1 MVVSSVESVVTRI
14 QKGKRMKILLP
25 VAVAAVL
32 LTGCSTPFYDVA
44 KTSAPAS
51 EKGAGTPVAS
61 NWLLIAKD
69 VADQIKLGTDKIG
82 APVFVTPP
90 AHSSK
95 FAQAFYTQVVTSL
108 VNQGVTVRKFNDG
121 TAQIIDIDTQLVR
134 FSAEKTENRRFLGIA
149 GVGTSTDNADAA
161 PKYEVIV
168 TTSLIKNAQYVA
180 RRTDAYPVN
189 EYDASLYNKDAE
201 FTFKVTGGQ

>member
-1 MVVSSVESVVTRI
+1 
-14 QKGKRMKILLP
+14 MKIFVP
-25 VAVAAVL
+25 VACAIML
-32 LTGCSTPFYDVA
+32 LTGCSTPFYNDAKYNTTTADKVA
-44 KTSAPAS
+44 SGNA
-51 EKGAGTPVAS
+51 AS

-90 AHSSK
+90 ANRSH

-134 FSAEKTENRRFLGIA
+134 FSSDKAQNQANQHFMGVA
-149 GVGTSTDNADAA
+149 GVVSSTNNENL
-161 PKYEVIV
+161 PMYEVIV

>member
-1 MVVSSVESVVTRI
+1 
-14 QKGKRMKILLP
+14 MKKLLP
-25 VAVAAVL
+25 VAVAAIL
-32 LTGCSTPFYDVA
+32 LAGCSTPFYDAA
-44 KTSAPAS
+44 KSTGPAAEKPS
-51 EKGAGTPVAS
+51 ELHVAS

-69 VADQIKLGTDKIG
+69 VANQIKLGTDKIG

-90 AHSSK
+90 HESSK

-134 FSAEKTENRRFLGIA
+134 FSAERSENRRFLGISGFSSSA
-149 GVGTSTDNADAA
+149 STTEA
-161 PKYEVIV
+161 PSAYEVIV
-168 TTSLIKNAQYVA
+168 TTSLIKNSQYVA
-180 RRTDAYPVN
+180 RRTDVYPVN

-201 FTFKVTGGQ
+201 FKFKVTGGQ

>member
-1 MVVSSVESVVTRI
+1 
-14 QKGKRMKILLP
+14 MKKLLP
-25 VAVAAVL
+25 VAVAAML
-32 LTGCSTPFYDVA
+32 LAGCSTPFYDAA
-44 KTSAPAS
+44 KTSTPVADS
-51 EKGAGTPVAS
+51 STGTHVAS

-90 AHSSK
+90 VKSSK

-134 FSAEKTENRRFLGIA
+134 FSSEKVENRRFLGIA
-149 GVGTSTDNADAA
+149 GLGSANDSAEPLPT
-161 PKYEVIV
+161 YEVIV

-201 FTFKVTGGQ
+201 FNFKVTGGQ